1 MTFEPLEASDVRKKP
16 GPMPGSK
23 HGLLNDPKFLSEVKR
38 RLAAGETGQ
47 QIASAL
53 NVSEPTVS
61 RARRALNVPPAAAGR
76 PKGLKNR
83 RRGVLSAAWIHHQLR
98 QHQWR
103 PDTRG
108 NIGTCSCGLAIPAG
122 SEGAELLHARH
133 QIAVIGRELK
143 NRVTDQ

>member
-1 MTFEPLEASDVRKKP
+1 MTFEPLEASDGRKKP

-23 HGLLNDPKFLSEVKR
+23 HGLLNDPKFLGEVKR

-61 RARRALNVPPAAAGR
+61 RARRALNVPLKVGR
-76 PKGLKNR
+76 LKGSKNR
-83 RRGVLSAAWIHHQLR
+83 RRGGLSAAWIHHQLG

-133 QIAVIGRELK
+133 QLAVIGRELK
-143 NRVTDQ
+143 ARVTGE